1 MVVNCFEKIAQNLV
15 LHQARCAVLFTV
27 MRPNVVAAAICFWSE
42 VPFVKFLKRSHIFSA
57 NKFTIIHIQPSL
69 HVFFALLSLQ
79 FVWTLCQLMVGLT
92 NIYVFFLQNLMKLFG
107 PPNSDNFT
115 EMVNMQMRQIIPNLN
130 YYMQWLWIAVLHVFQ
145 GNPFFQDAIMP
156 IRITAVLGLKE

>member
-1 MVVNCFEKIAQNLV
+1 
-15 LHQARCAVLFTV
+15 
-27 MRPNVVAAAICFWSE
+27 
-42 VPFVKFLKRSHIFSA
+42 
-57 NKFTIIHIQPSL
+57 
-69 HVFFALLSLQ
+69 
-79 FVWTLCQLMVGLT
+79 MVGLT

-130 YYMQWLWIAVLHVFQ
+130 YYMQWLWIAVLHVVQ